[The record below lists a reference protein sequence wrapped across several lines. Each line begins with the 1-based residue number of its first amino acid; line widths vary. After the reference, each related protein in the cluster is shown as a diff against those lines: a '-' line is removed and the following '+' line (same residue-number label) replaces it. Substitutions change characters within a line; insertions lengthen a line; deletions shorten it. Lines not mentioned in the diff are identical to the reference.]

1 MSEIFKIV
9 KDKKQGFTIV
19 PNQLAFD
26 ENISLKSTMLLIIM
40 LALPPTWDLTIK
52 GLAKL
57 KKDGIDS
64 IRTGINELEKA
75 GYISKKRVRN
85 EKGQVQGTEYTVY
98 ETLDLNPKLSNNNTD
113 NASPNNEENTD
124 FTPELEN
131 PIQDKIPEYYKT
143 SKPKL
148 ENPIQGKTTKTDKPK
163 LDFPKQ
169 ENPILGNPTQLNT
182 KLLNT
187 KYINQSYQ
195 DINININ
202 NTYRCDEMDSIDRM
216 DRKEIKTELR
226 KQLNYE
232 KLISENGLD
241 KKQIN
246 SIINI
251 LADTMSSS
259 SRKIRIAGE
268 NKPLEEVIQRFKH
281 LTDKHIGYVLECLS
295 KNADKPRNIRA
306 YLLTAL
312 FNAPS
317 TIDCYY
323 ARDADPTE
331 KKQYSF
337 DVEEIKALTNSFSG
351 P

>member
-75 GYISKKRVRN
+75 GYISKKRIRN

-98 ETLDLNPKLSNNNTD
+98 ETLDLNPKLNNN
-113 NASPNNEENTD
+113 SPDNEENTN
-124 FTPELEN
+124 FP
-131 PIQDKIPEYYKT
+131 
-143 SKPKL
+143 
-148 ENPIQGKTTKTDKPK
+148 PK
-163 LDFPKQ
+163 LDFPIQVETTKFDKPKLG
-169 ENPILGNPTQLNT
+169 NPILENPTQLNT

-187 KYINQSYQ
+187 KYTNQSYQ
-195 DINININ
+195 DNNNININ
-202 NTYRCDEMDSIDRM
+202 NTYRCDEMDSIDKI
-216 DRKEIKTELR
+216 DRKEIKAELK
-226 KQLNYE
+226 KQLSYE
-232 KLISENGLD
+232 NLISRNEAD
-241 KKQIN
+241 EKQIN

-251 LADTMSSS
+251 LADVMSSRS
-259 SRKIRIAGE
+259 QSIRIGGE
-268 NKPLEEVIQRFKH
+268 NKPLEEVIQRFKQ
-281 LTDKHIGYVLECLS
+281 LTDKHIAYILECLN
-295 KNADKPRNIRA
+295 KNANKPRNIRA
-306 YLLTAL
+306 YLLTSL

-317 TIDCYY
+317 TMDCYY
-323 ARDADPTE
+323 ARDADQAET
-331 KKQYSF
+331 KQYSF
-337 DVEEIKALTNSFSG
+337 DIEEIKSLANSFSG
-351 P
+351 L

>member
-75 GYISKKRVRN
+75 GYISKKRIRN

-98 ETLDLNPKLSNNNTD
+98 ETLDLNPKLNNN
-113 NASPNNEENTD
+113 SPDNEENTNFPPKLD
-124 FTPELEN
+124 F
-131 PIQDKIPEYYKT
+131 PIQVETTKFDE
-143 SKPKL
+143 PKL
-148 ENPIQGKTTKTDKPK
+148 ENPI
-163 LDFPKQ
+163 L
-169 ENPILGNPTQLNT
+169 ENPTQLNT

-195 DINININ
+195 DNNNININ
-202 NTYRCDEMDSIDRM
+202 NTYRCDEMDSIDKI
-216 DRKEIKTELR
+216 DRKDIKAELK

-232 KLISENGLD
+232 NLISRNETD

-251 LADTMSSS
+251 LADVMSSRS
-259 SRKIRIAGE
+259 QSIRIGGE
-268 NKPLEEVIQRFKH
+268 NKPLEEVTQRFKQ
-281 LTDKHIGYVLECLS
+281 LTDKHIAYVLECLN

-306 YLLTAL
+306 YLLTSL

-317 TIDCYY
+317 TMDCYY
-323 ARDADPTE
+323 ARDADQVET
-331 KKQYSF
+331 KQYSF
-337 DVEEIKALTNSFSG
+337 DIEEIKSLANSFSG
-351 P
+351 L